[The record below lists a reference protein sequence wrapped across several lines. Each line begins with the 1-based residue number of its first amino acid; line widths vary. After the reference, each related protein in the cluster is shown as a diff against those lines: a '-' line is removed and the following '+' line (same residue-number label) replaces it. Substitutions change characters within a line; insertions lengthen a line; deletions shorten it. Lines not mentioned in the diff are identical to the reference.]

1 MHDDNVYTEETL
13 FLDVILPVPIPQ
25 AFTYRVPRDLNEL
38 VVVGARVIVS
48 FGKNRV
54 MTGLISSIHNKAPQN
69 YKAKYIDE
77 ILDESPIISSHQL
90 WLFQWMADYYLCN
103 VGEVMNI
110 ALPSG
115 LKVSSQSRIQINPTF
130 DSPELLSAEEVEFLN
145 TLEKN
150 DSLSYDELKKF
161 LGDID
166 IAKFVKSLISKHA
179 VILYDAVKEKYS
191 PKKLKKVRLKR
202 VYEGQEE
209 ILNLIESLEKSSKQ
223 QEVIMTYVQLIPF
236 HELHEK
242 NQVGITKKDLLDL
255 GVSPSSYKTLIEK
268 GILEEYE
275 LTVSRF
281 GEIRKDELQGIHL
294 SDVQERVS
302 NELLEKL
309 GETNTVLLHG
319 VTGSGK
325 TEIYIDLIKKA
336 LDNGVQ
342 VLMLL
347 PEIALT
353 TQIVNRLRKVFG
365 DAMGVYHSKFS
376 DNERVEVWKGVL
388 EDRYS
393 FVVGVRSAVFL
404 PFENLGL
411 IIIDEE
417 HESSYKQYD
426 PAPRYHARDTAIM
439 LAHKVGAKVILGSAT
454 PSIES
459 YYQAKEGKYG
469 LVNLS
474 ERFGDAQLPKVE
486 LANIR
491 EEKARQKIK
500 SDFGSTLQAA
510 ISQNIEK
517 HEQTIIFQN
526 RRGYAPYLN
535 CEECNWI
542 GSCHQC
548 SVSLTYHYKE
558 HLLICHYCGHKE
570 KTPHLCP
577 TCGSGKIKSVGIGTE
592 KIEDDLNVLYPE
604 AKIIRMDL
612 DTTRSKNAY
621 QQIIGEVESG
631 GVDILVGTQMVSKG
645 LDFDKVSLVGVFDA
659 DRMIYF
665 PDFRSGER
673 AFQML
678 TQVSGRAGRKEKPG
692 RVIIQT
698 NSPTHPLL
706 KMVIDND
713 YHGFYDKEIIERER
727 YNYPPFSRLIRVTTK
742 HVDKTLSH
750 AAAGTLAQRLAS
762 KLSKERILG
771 PEKALVERV
780 RNQYIFEVWIKLEKN
795 KLNIAAT
802 KAFIREQI
810 TEMSADKKY
819 KSVRFVPDVDVV

>member
-1 MHDDNVYTEETL
+1 MHDHSVYTEETL

-25 AFTYRVPRDLNEL
+25 AFTYRVPRDLNDFVL
-38 VVVGARVIVS
+38 IGARVIVS

-54 MTGLISSIHNKAPQN
+54 MTGLIARIHHNAPEN

-130 DSPELLSAEEVEFLN
+130 DSPELLSIEEAEFLI

-209 ILNLIESLEKSSKQ
+209 ILNLIESLEKSTKQ
-223 QEVIMTYVQLIPF
+223 QEVIMSYIQLIPF
-236 HELHEK
+236 HELQEK
-242 NQVGITKKDLLDL
+242 NSQGITKKDLLDL
-255 GVSPSSYKTLIEK
+255 GISPSSYKTLVDKE
-268 GILEEYE
+268 ILEEYE

-281 GEIRKDELQGIHL
+281 GDIGKDELEGIRL
-294 SDVQERVS
+294 STVQERVS
-302 NELLEKL
+302 AELLEKL
-309 GETNTVLLHG
+309 EESNTALLHG

-325 TEIYIDLIKKA
+325 TEVYIDLIKKA
-336 LDNGVQ
+336 LENGVQ

-388 EDRYS
+388 EDKFS

-459 YYQAKEGKYG
+459 YYHAKEGKYG

-491 EEKARQKIK
+491 EEKAKQKIK
-500 SDFGSTLQAA
+500 SDFGITLQDA
-510 ISQNIEK
+510 IKGNLEK
-517 HEQTIIFQN
+517 QEQTIIFQN
-526 RRGYAPYLN
+526 RRGYSPYLN

-548 SVSLTYHYKE
+548 SVSLTYHYKD
-558 HLLICHYCGHKE
+558 HMLICHYCGHKE
-570 KTPHLCP
+570 RTPQVCP

-592 KIEDDLNVLYPE
+592 KIEDDLMVLFPE
-604 AKIIRMDL
+604 ARIVRMDL

-706 KMVIDND
+706 KMVVENN
-713 YHGFYDKEIIERER
+713 YHGFYDKEIIEREK

-742 HVDKTLSH
+742 HFDKALSH
-750 AAAGTLAQRLAS
+750 AAAGTLAQRLAT

-771 PEKALVERV
+771 PEKAIVERV

-802 KAFIREQI
+802 KAFIRDQI
-810 TEMSADKKY
+810 TEMTADKKY